1 MLTVQQGDDVMNR
14 FVIAV
19 MTAGCLVAATA
30 SPVLAGDGVGEQ
42 IGRKIDR
49 GLNELTNELREGW
62 NQAKRSLDQLG
73 LQGRV
78 YARLHWDKDLSTASL
93 DLEIQDADVVVL
105 KGTVPSAAAKEK
117 AELLTRDTLGVRDV
131 VNRLMVQ

>member
-1 MLTVQQGDDVMNR
+1 
-14 FVIAV
+14 
-19 MTAGCLVAATA
+19 
-30 SPVLAGDGVGEQ
+30 VGEQ